1 MDDSG
6 GGYPALP
13 AAYAH
18 LAPQAQHQH
27 QQQPAQPQPH
37 PSAAGAHSATGNQ
50 DQQQQGQGHSVRP
63 LRAMLARGAACD
75 TCRARKVKCDASR
88 PYCTPCLKSARGD
101 TATAAHKCKYEGTSV
116 AAAREAAAAA
126 REAAGATGVKRKR
139 KSAAA
144 TAPAAPAAP
153 SSHDEDESDY
163 KRGRMDS
170 VGPSSLPQAQA
181 HVSQHEYQG
190 IPAWAQQQPLQHQQ
204 QHQQQPLLPAAA
216 AAYAAVQHA
225 QQQQQAYAPPPLPQP
240 PAQISPPL
248 STYSAPRSTY
258 GAPPPPAP
266 MYDNGEAATA
276 PETVPREMVE
286 GLEGR
291 IAELERALRHAA
303 NNGAPAPAAAQAQA
317 PWYAAQTQAA
327 PHTRSPSFPYASY
340 PPAGASPFGGG
351 APSPFGGSGLPPPLS
366 SSAYAPSGLGTGS
379 PLGGGSGAFSALPP
393 PLSLLPP
400 IAHHSP
406 RGDPSRRSLSALSAA
421 AASAGMLDEAPGGA
435 TSWAAASPL
444 SSLRGTADLAG
455 SPRAMVSS
463 LRGTGPGRTPA
474 AAVAQTPGGSSSADA
489 PGSGS
494 GSTSGTTP
502 GDAGT
507 GGKLPGPT
515 GGGAAAFELDE
526 LALTPE
532 LYALLHPQYP
542 PSLPPIAALHHLVST
557 FFVRASVPATMLSR
571 AGVLASLAYGPG
583 DARWPDEALLHAMCA
598 YGAMYVSPSSLLPA
612 GALGLE
618 LDEGGR
624 GRRGAYWER
633 EGDAS
638 PREYHYRCA
647 KKAIEGAL
655 EGGKGRRKMLQI
667 VQATVLTCYVAY
679 QNARF
684 PDLWLYAGLATRLC
698 TPLGLNHLDPWDFAN
713 GRCGPEGEDWGVRV
727 RFVERRELLE
737 PPRTVEEHWERATT
751 WWMAFAVDRFTSAST
766 DWSTSIDEK
775 DISTHLPCISPYPLP
790 SLEIDTALG
799 LIPSLSITSPTFLD
813 DTSAPIGSLGLY
825 IKATVLLGRVVNYLG
840 RLPRTKC
847 VQQGESCSKVKVLA
861 KSRPEFVEL
870 DVALS
875 RFKENVGPRLYDA
888 VGDGIDGFLISAYC
902 IPHVATILLHEGFT
916 DRYVRDA
923 TSSLSRC
930 LSAAKCVVNAM
941 HVLYGSSYDL
951 GGNDPFL
958 PFCWSVTGRAL
969 VRDYAT
975 RRLWGDEDDAAQAKA
990 LAESCL
996 QFHEMCRK
1004 NGSGIAETLQ
1014 KTLQRHLENPDSL
1027 LPLDATEEWTAI
1039 RTMAP

>member
-1 MDDSG
+1 
-6 GGYPALP
+6 
-13 AAYAH
+13 
-18 LAPQAQHQH
+18 
-27 QQQPAQPQPH
+27 
-37 PSAAGAHSATGNQ
+37 
-50 DQQQQGQGHSVRP
+50 
-63 LRAMLARGAACD
+63 MLARGAACD

-88 PYCTPCLKSARGD
+88 PFCTPCLKSARGD
-101 TATAAHKCKYEGTSV
+101 TTVAQHKCRYEGTSV

-144 TAPAAPAAP
+144 TP
-153 SSHDEDESDY
+153 SAGVSAGFSSQDDESDAQH
-163 KRGRMDS
+163 KRGRTDS
-170 VGPSSLPQAQA
+170 VGPGV
-181 HVSQHEYQG
+181 HVTQGEYPPV
-190 IPAWAQQQPLQHQQ
+190 PAWAQQQQQ
-204 QHQQQPLLPAAA
+204 QQQQPLLPVAAA
-216 AAYAAVQHA
+216 AAYAAVQQHS
-225 QQQQQAYAPPPLPQP
+225 QQQAYAPPPLPP
-240 PAQISPPL
+240 PPQQQQQQQQMSNPLGAYSGQATQRSAYGPP
-248 STYSAPRSTY
+248 P
-258 GAPPPPAP
+258 PPPPAF
-266 MYDNGEAATA
+266 YDPEPAAA
-276 PETVPREMVE
+276 ETVPREMVQ

-291 IAELERALRHAA
+291 IAELERALQHAA
-303 NNGAPAPAAAQAQA
+303 AGGGVPSSQAQAQAQPQAQSPWYAAAQAGD
-317 PWYAAQTQAA
+317 A
-327 PHTRSPSFPYASY
+327 PHTRSPSFPYTSY
-340 PPAGASPFGGG
+340 AGAHG
-351 APSPFGGSGLPPPLS
+351 PSPFGTGVSAGIASPYGSGLPPPLS
-366 SSAYAPSGLGTGS
+366 SHAAASAYGS
-379 PLGGGSGAFSALPP
+379 GGGGAASPGFGNAAFAAHFPP
-393 PLSLLPP
+393 PMSLLPA
-400 IAHHSP
+400 IAAHSP

-421 AASAGMLDEAPGGA
+421 AANAGLMDEAPTPGAGAGAA

-455 SPRAMVSS
+455 SPRPLLSS
-463 LRGTGPGRTPA
+463 LRGTAPPLAPA
-474 AAVAQTPGGSSSADA
+474 PVPAPVPVSATAPARTPGGSSSADA

-494 GSTSGTTP
+494 ASGSTSGTTP
-502 GDAGT
+502 GEAG
-507 GGKLPGPT
+507 GGGIKRAAAA
-515 GGGAAAFELDE
+515 GGGAYELDE

-542 PSLPPIAALHHLVST
+542 ATLPPIAQLHHLVST
-557 FFVRASVPATMLSR
+557 FFTRASVPATMLSR
-571 AGVLASLAYGPG
+571 AGILTSLAYGPA
-583 DARWPDEALLHAMCA
+583 DPRWPDEALLHAMCA
-598 YGAMYVSPSSLLPA
+598 YGAMFVSPSSLAGADPTAGAGDEPA
-612 GALGLE
+612 ALGLE
-618 LDEGGR
+618 LDAAAAR
-624 GRRGAYWER
+624 ARRPAYWEHD
-633 EGDAS
+633 GQAS

-647 KKAIEGAL
+647 KRSIECALQGRGA
-655 EGGKGRRKMLQI
+655 GRRKMLQV

-679 QNARF
+679 QNAHF
-684 PDLWLYAGLATRLC
+684 PDLWLYAGIATRLC

-727 RFVERRELLE
+727 RFVERQELLV
-737 PPRTVEEHWERATT
+737 PPRTVDEHWERATT
-751 WWMAFAVDRFTSAST
+751 WWMAFAVDRFASAST

-775 DISTHLPCISPYPLP
+775 DVSTHLPCISPYPLP
-790 SLEIDTALG
+790 ALEIDTALG
-799 LIPSLSITSPTFLD
+799 LVPSLSITSPTFLD

-825 IKATVLLGRVVNYLG
+825 IKATVLLGRVVNYLQ

-975 RRLWGDEDDAAQAKA
+975 RRLWGDDDDAAQAKA

-1014 KTLQRHLENPDSL
+1014 KTLQRHLENPDTL
-1027 LPLDATEEWTAI
+1027 LPLDATEEWTPI
-1039 RTMAP
+1039 RTMV